1 MPEYTDLPLVRL
13 HVTSSWFAPVETYT
27 ERCKSRG
34 SSVVRNST
42 CGREAAQEGR
52 CCWQG
57 QFGVQRFW
65 APSPARAP
73 GLLRRAGLCSGTG
86 WTLPLGAR
94 AQLAQAE
101 QHTSQPKSARPYFS
115 LAEVPAAFR
124 NPKDKVQAKTNKK
137 KKKSRSYLLALF
149 QMSSCSPFTCCSFA
163 TIHEKS
169 CLACFNEYTL

>member
-1 MPEYTDLPLVRL
+1 MPEDTDLSLVRL
-13 HVTSSWFAPVETYT
+13 HLTSSWFAPVETYT

-34 SSVVRNST
+34 SSGVCNST

-124 NPKDKVQAKTNKK
+124 NPKDKVQTKEKEIQI
-137 KKKSRSYLLALF
+137 L
-149 QMSSCSPFTCCSFA
+149 SF
-163 TIHEKS
+163 S
-169 CLACFNEYTL
+169 FVPNEQL